1 MILTTR
7 EMRIAS
13 AVLPPLVLS
22 TAARSPKE
30 GMVIPNWPAHYCHD
44 WDNMEEHIRLK
55 HQNIHFHI
63 STEHQL

>member
-1 MILTTR
+1 
-7 EMRIAS
+7 MRAWAVVAVA
-13 AVLPPLVLS
+13 AVLV
-22 TAARSPKE
+22 AAAGVVSAQRSPKK

>member
-1 MILTTR
+1 
-7 EMRIAS
+7 MRAWAVVAVA
-13 AVLPPLVLS
+13 AVLV
-22 TAARSPKE
+22 AAAGVVSAQRSPKK
-30 GMVIPNWPAHYCHD
+30 GMVIPNWPAHYCRD